1 MLNHRS
7 LSSSMSQCSIT
18 SVSDIFAG
26 NEDYDQEQLAIF
38 ITRFKSDITDKIY
51 FGQGIEEEISLL
63 FEKTISTP
71 QFSQAYAKLCKE
83 MSNSQKDL
91 SSRDFTLSA
100 SDVASDSLRNHI
112 MWVIF
117 RFVDHSLDLTKVSI
131 INFSELMKTQENY
144 RKTQRNHLEIQRKSQ
159 KR

>member
-1 MLNHRS
+1 
-7 LSSSMSQCSIT
+7 MSQCSIT

-63 FEKTISTP
+63 FEKTIFTP

-112 MWVIF
+112 M
-117 RFVDHSLDLTKVSI
+117 
-131 INFSELMKTQENY
+131 
-144 RKTQRNHLEIQRKSQ
+144 
-159 KR
+159 